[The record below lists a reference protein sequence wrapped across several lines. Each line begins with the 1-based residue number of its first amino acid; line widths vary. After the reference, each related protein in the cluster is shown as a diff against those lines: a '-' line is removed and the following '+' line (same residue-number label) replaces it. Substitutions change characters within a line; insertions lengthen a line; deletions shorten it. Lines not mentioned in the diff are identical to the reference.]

1 MCILALCL
9 AGLAAPLAGSDCVAP
24 SEADAAALGIRARQ
38 ETDRARASEQAGD
51 FAEAARTYRSALELQ
66 RSADCADTP
75 AAADLLRQLGF
86 AEYKTGNLAAAEEH
100 VAAAIAAYGPAGGG
114 EGLARA
120 LNVRGVL
127 ERDRGRYEAAESTFR
142 EAIEALPPGSA
153 EHDEI

>member
-24 SEADAAALGIRARQ
+24 SEADAAALGIKARQ

-51 FAEAARTYRSALELQ
+51 FAEAARAYRSALELQ

-75 AAADLLRQLGF
+75 
-86 AEYKTGNLAAAEEH
+86 AAAEEH

-142 EAIEALPPGSA
+142 EA
-153 EHDEI
+153 